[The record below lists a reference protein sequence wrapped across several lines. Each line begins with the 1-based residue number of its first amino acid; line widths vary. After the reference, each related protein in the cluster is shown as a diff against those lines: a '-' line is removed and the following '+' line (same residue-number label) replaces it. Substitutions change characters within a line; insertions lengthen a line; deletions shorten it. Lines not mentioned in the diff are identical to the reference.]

1 MGRNAAIALIAIG
14 IVLNNVSYL
23 KDPFT
28 GEFDG
33 MIYVGWKA
41 WLGIVVGI
49 VATVIGIIGLLRNQ
63 TRAP

>member
-1 MGRNAAIALIAIG
+1 MARNMAIALIAIG

-23 KDPFT
+23 KDLIT

-33 MIYVGWKA
+33 LIYIGWKA

-49 VATVIGIIGLLRNQ
+49 VATVIGVVGLLRGPA
-63 TRAP
+63 RVP